1 MRGGCISIAPKDGT
15 WGQFDGQAR
24 QQDSFRVDCI
34 LHCTEGWNL
43 GTKRR
48 SGLAA
53 GLLQG
58 GLQHCSIASKD
69 GTTDSGLNDWRT
81 SWPQDSCSILCVTQ
95 ICQFQNCIASNRR
108 MEPGVNTTVRLGSR
122 TLCHSISGWIAALPR
137 RMERG
142 VKTTVTLGHR
152 TRAGFCVC
160 HSILEWIAVPRRM
173 EPGVGTTV
181 RLGSRTRSLSENS
194 IESSR
199 RTQRGANPVTS
210 LHNRTRA
217 CLFFSVTQFYIAL
230 PRRMEPGYH
239 MDTTVTVH
247 TRTHAGFSSHSISG

>member
-1 MRGGCISIAPKDGT
+1 MEPGDKTTVRLGSRTPSGWIAFCIAPKDGT
-15 WGQFDGQAR
+15 WGQDDGQAW

-43 GTKRR
+43 GTRRR

-58 GLQHCSIASKD
+58 GLQHCSIASKG
-69 GTTDSGLNDWRT
+69 GTADSGLNDWIP

-95 ICQFQNCIASNRR
+95 FCQFQNCIASNRR

-137 RMERG
+137 RMEPG
-142 VKTTVTLGHR
+142 VKTTVTLGDR

-160 HSILEWIAVPRRM
+160 HSILEWIAV
-173 EPGVGTTV
+173 
-181 RLGSRTRSLSENS
+181 
-194 IESSR
+194 
-199 RTQRGANPVTS
+199 
-210 LHNRTRA
+210 
-217 CLFFSVTQFYIAL
+217 